1 MGQNWLEDYMK
12 FKGITPL
19 GIIMYPIIATVVGIL
34 LVYIYIVNIIYWIQK
49 KIRKKRR

>member
-19 GIIMYPIIATVVGIL
+19 GIVMYPAVALVVAL
-34 LVYIYIVNIIYWIQK
+34 LIVSMYSSRAIYWIQDRIK
-49 KIRKKRR
+49 KK

>member
-19 GIIMYPIIATVVGIL
+19 GIVMYPFVASIVGAL
-34 LVYIYIVNIIYWIQK
+34 LVCMYTLKLTYW
-49 KIRKKRR
+49 IRKKFKKKRS